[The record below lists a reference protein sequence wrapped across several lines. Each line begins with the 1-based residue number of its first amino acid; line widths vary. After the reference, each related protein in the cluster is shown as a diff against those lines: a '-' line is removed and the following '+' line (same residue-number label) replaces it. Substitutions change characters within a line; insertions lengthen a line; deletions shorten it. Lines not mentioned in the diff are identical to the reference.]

1 MPTVISQL
9 TAVIVNAAADAA
21 VKHISDNILATPIGE
36 NGLDINAI
44 GIFLN
49 RDFAGDPNSTG
60 LKEMLRSRV

>member
-49 RDFAGDPNSTG
+49 RDFAGKSKFDWAKRDVT
-60 LKEMLRSRV
+60 E